1 MVVIKSRRNVSCK
14 IIRPTAPCL
23 IMLIVGILYFI
34 SFCVDGV
41 GSVLN
46 DTHFVSCYDRSYMF

>member
-1 MVVIKSRRNVSCK
+1 MFHAKSLG
-14 IIRPTAPCL
+14 PLPLL

-46 DTHFVSCYDRSYMF
+46 DTHFVSCYDRS